1 MEGDGKPQICPRILW
16 SALISHALMGL
27 LKYDKDEWL
36 EIVKSWGK
44 NKRDVL
50 TYGAAAERMLL
61 GDIKFLY
68 ANDDYYYEQKD
79 KDPNAPIAIF
89 FFEDLT
95 PDSEVTYMVRK
106 EARNPGAAKLF
117 ALWAT
122 RKGERKP

>member
-1 MEGDGKPQICPRILW
+1 MGNPKYARAFSGPPW
-16 SALISHALMGL
+16 ISHALMGF

-50 TYGAAAERMLL
+50 TYGAAVERMLL

-106 EARNPGAAKLF
+106 KARNPGAAKLF